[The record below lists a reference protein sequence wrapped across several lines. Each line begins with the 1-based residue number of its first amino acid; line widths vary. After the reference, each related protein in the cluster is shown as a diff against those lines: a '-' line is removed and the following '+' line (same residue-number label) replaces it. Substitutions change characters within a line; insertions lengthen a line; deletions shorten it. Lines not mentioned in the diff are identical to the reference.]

1 MWYYIGCDGGKF
13 AFECLKW
20 PLGAQKEGKPMKK
33 TYRKPEL
40 KTRKIE
46 LGVFGE
52 YGQTDRRVD
61 PSPVDVINDLSFRME

>member
-1 MWYYIGCDGGKF
+1 
-13 AFECLKW
+13 
-20 PLGAQKEGKPMKK
+20 MKK

-52 YGQTDRRVD
+52 YGRNGGNIN
-61 PSPVDVINDLSFRME
+61 PSPVNVIGDLDLHME

>member
-1 MWYYIGCDGGKF
+1 MGRDTGK
-13 AFECLKW
+13 K
-20 PLGAQKEGKPMKK
+20 GIVMKK

-52 YGQTDRRVD
+52 YGNGGDRRVD
-61 PSPVDVINDLSFRME
+61 PSPVEVIADLDLRME